1 MQVDLNRVIEQVS
14 KEKGID
20 KTIVINAV
28 EEMMHSA
35 ARRTFGPDR
44 NIESRFNPELGE
56 IELFEIKTV
65 VEKVANAA
73 AEADVAEARA
83 KYDPEAE
90 VGDEIL
96 IKLDT
101 ATMGRIAA
109 QAAKQNLIQH
119 IRDAERKQI
128 FNEFKDRK
136 QEVVSGIVQRFE
148 RKNMIV
154 NLGRTEAIL
163 PEKEQIPHERYRQG
177 DRIRALI
184 LDVDLSEKGLS
195 IVLSRTSNDFLMK
208 LFEQE
213 VPEIYEG
220 IVEIRQSAREPG
232 GRAKVAVY
240 SKDSDVDPVGACV
253 GMKGTRVQSVVQELR
268 GEKID
273 IVPWTDD
280 QAELVCRALAPAKV
294 SKVIIDEDEHAMEVI
309 VPDDQLSLAIG
320 KRGQNVRLAHRL
332 TGWKL
337 DVRSEAEAEEEARS
351 ARASLNAI
359 PGIGDINAELLYQWG
374 FRSAEQLAEADETAF
389 DVEGISAER
398 ATQIINAA
406 REHVANKKIA
416 AEAKAAAPPRRP
428 RRLRPKLRPAAT
440 RSRRRGGGAPKR
452 SRSESVPAATEE
464 AGEKSLA
471 NRPERTCIGCMKRDA
486 KAAMVRIAVVNG
498 HVEVDFEARRAGRG
512 GYLHPTLECAER
524 FVSSKVKEFRSLR
537 RKIDRP
543 ERLQIAAAIKLRLD
557 SNSKVE

>member
-1 MQVDLNRVIEQVS
+1 MAVELNRVIEQVS

-20 KTIVINAV
+20 KTIVISAV

-35 ARRTFGPDR
+35 ARRTFGPER
-44 NIESRFNPELGE
+44 NIESRYNNEVGE
-56 IELFEIKTV
+56 VELFEIKTV
-65 VEKVANAA
+65 VERVANPASEVELD
-73 AEADVAEARA
+73 EAHS
-83 KYDPEAE
+83 KYDPDAQP
-90 VGDEIL
+90 GDEIL

-136 QEVVSGIVQRFE
+136 SEIVSGIVQRFE

-163 PEKEQIPHERYRQG
+163 PEKEQIPHERYRQS

-184 LDVDLSEKGLS
+184 LDVELSEKGLS
-195 IVLSRTSNDFLMK
+195 IVLSRTSNVFLMK

-220 IVEIRQSAREPG
+220 IVEIRQCAREPG

-240 SKDSDVDPVGACV
+240 SKDGDVDPVGACV
-253 GMKGTRVQSVVQELR
+253 GMKGTRVQAVVQELR

-332 TGWKL
+332 SGWKL
-337 DVRSEAEAEEEARS
+337 DVRSDSEAEEEART

-374 FRSAEQLAEADETAF
+374 FRSAEQLADANENNFE
-389 DVEGISAER
+389 VEGISPER
-398 ATQIINAA
+398 ARQVIYAA
-406 REHVANKKIA
+406 REWVAKKRTEQVKRPEASNSAGTSPAPDSSPEPPLDSSAISA
-416 AEAKAAAPPRRP
+416 VETNAATTDTEDAEA
-428 RRLRPKLRPAAT
+428 
-440 RSRRRGGGAPKR
+440 
-452 SRSESVPAATEE
+452 E
-464 AGEKSLA
+464 
-471 NRPERTCIGCMKRDA
+471 
-486 KAAMVRIAVVNG
+486 
-498 HVEVDFEARRAGRG
+498 
-512 GYLHPTLECAER
+512 
-524 FVSSKVKEFRSLR
+524 
-537 RKIDRP
+537 
-543 ERLQIAAAIKLRLD
+543 
-557 SNSKVE
+557 

>member
-1 MQVDLNRVIEQVS
+1 MAVDLNRVIEQVS

-35 ARRTFGPDR
+35 ARRTFGPER
-44 NIESRFNPELGE
+44 NIESRYNNEIGE

-65 VEKVANAA
+65 VEQVANPASEVELN
-73 AEADVAEARA
+73 EAHA
-83 KYDPEAE
+83 KYDPDAQP
-90 VGDEIL
+90 GDEIL

-128 FNEFKDRK
+128 YNEFKDRK
-136 QEVVSGIVQRFE
+136 SEIISGIVQRFE

-184 LDVDLSEKGLS
+184 LEVELSEKGLS
-195 IVLSRTSNDFLMK
+195 ILLSRTANLFLMK

-220 IVEIRQSAREPG
+220 IVEIRQCAREPG

-253 GMKGTRVQSVVQELR
+253 GMKGTRVQAVVQELR

-332 TGWKL
+332 SGWKL
-337 DVRSEAEAEEEARS
+337 DVRSDSEAEEEART

-374 FRSAEQLAEADETAF
+374 FRSAEQLADANENNFE
-389 DVEGISAER
+389 VEGISPER
-398 ATQIINAA
+398 ARQVIHAA
-406 REHVANKKIA
+406 REWVARKRVEQVKQPDSDDSLA
-416 AEAKAAAPPRRP
+416 ATPEPDSSAGPVHSSDETPLATTASTADAEDAEA
-428 RRLRPKLRPAAT
+428 
-440 RSRRRGGGAPKR
+440 
-452 SRSESVPAATEE
+452 E
-464 AGEKSLA
+464 
-471 NRPERTCIGCMKRDA
+471 
-486 KAAMVRIAVVNG
+486 
-498 HVEVDFEARRAGRG
+498 
-512 GYLHPTLECAER
+512 
-524 FVSSKVKEFRSLR
+524 
-537 RKIDRP
+537 
-543 ERLQIAAAIKLRLD
+543 
-557 SNSKVE
+557 

>member
-1 MQVDLNRVIEQVS
+1 MAVDLNRVIEQVS

-20 KTIVINAV
+20 KTIVVSAV

-35 ARRTFGPDR
+35 ARRTFGAER
-44 NIESRFNPELGE
+44 NIESRLNTDLGE
-56 IELFEIKTV
+56 VELFEIKTV
-65 VEKVANAA
+65 VEKIVNPNSEVDLQ
-73 AEADVAEARA
+73 EAHS
-83 KYDPEAE
+83 KYDPDAQ

-128 FNEFKDRK
+128 YNEFKDRK
-136 QEVVSGIVQRFE
+136 GEIVSGIVQRFE

-163 PEKEQIPHERYRQG
+163 PEKEQISHERYRQG

-195 IVLSRTSNDFLMK
+195 IVLSRASNAFLIK

-213 VPEIYEG
+213 VPEMYEG
-220 IVEIRQSAREPG
+220 IVEIRQCAREPG

-332 TGWKL
+332 SGWRL
-337 DVRSEAEAEEEARS
+337 DVRSDSEAEEEARA

-359 PGIGDINAELLYQWG
+359 PGIGDINAELLFQWG
-374 FRSAEQLAEADETAF
+374 FRSAEQLAEANENNF
-389 DVEGISAER
+389 EVEGISPER
-398 ATQIINAA
+398 ARQVIHAA
-406 REHVANKKIA
+406 REWVASRKR
-416 AEAKAAAPPRRP
+416 AEEDKAAPGD
-428 RRLRPKLRPAAT
+428 LNN
-440 RSRRRGGGAPKR
+440 GAD
-452 SRSESVPAATEE
+452 VTEE
-464 AGEKSLA
+464 AP
-471 NRPERTCIGCMKRDA
+471 N
-486 KAAMVRIAVVNG
+486 
-498 HVEVDFEARRAGRG
+498 
-512 GYLHPTLECAER
+512 
-524 FVSSKVKEFRSLR
+524 SSDTIETSA
-537 RKIDRP
+537 D
-543 ERLQIAAAIKLRLD
+543 AAAK
-557 SNSKVE
+557 S

>member
-1 MQVDLNRVIEQVS
+1 MAVDLNRVIEQVS

-20 KTIVINAV
+20 KAIVISAV

-35 ARRTFGPDR
+35 ARRTFGAER
-44 NIESRFNPELGE
+44 NIESRFNSDIGE
-56 IELFEIKTV
+56 VELFEIKTV
-65 VEKVANAA
+65 VDHAA
-73 AEADVAEARA
+73 SSGSEVELEDAHA
-83 KYDPEAE
+83 KYDPDAQ

-128 FNEFKDRK
+128 YNEFKDRK
-136 QEVVSGIVQRFE
+136 SEVVSGIVQRFE

-184 LDVDLSEKGLS
+184 LDVDLSEKGLA
-195 IVLSRTSNDFLMK
+195 IILSRTANLFLMK

-220 IVEIRQSAREPG
+220 IVEIRQCAREPG

-240 SKDSDVDPVGACV
+240 SKDTDVDPVGACV

-294 SKVIIDEDEHAMEVI
+294 SKVIIDEDEHGMEVI

-332 TGWKL
+332 SGWKL
-337 DVRSEAEAEEEARS
+337 DVRSDSEAEEEARE

-374 FRSAEQLAEADETAF
+374 FRSAEQLAEANEDNFE
-389 DVEGISAER
+389 VEGISPER
-398 ATQIINAA
+398 AHQVINAA
-406 REHVANKKIA
+406 RDWVASRKRLEEEKAAMA
-416 AEAKAAAPPRRP
+416 AEAVETA
-428 RRLRPKLRPAAT
+428 
-440 RSRRRGGGAPKR
+440 
-452 SRSESVPAATEE
+452 SRSPDGVAQNGDEPTVTEVEISVE
-464 AGEKSLA
+464 AKS
-471 NRPERTCIGCMKRDA
+471 
-486 KAAMVRIAVVNG
+486 
-498 HVEVDFEARRAGRG
+498 
-512 GYLHPTLECAER
+512 
-524 FVSSKVKEFRSLR
+524 
-537 RKIDRP
+537 
-543 ERLQIAAAIKLRLD
+543 
-557 SNSKVE
+557 

>member
-1 MQVDLNRVIEQVS
+1 MSVDLNRVIEQVS

-20 KTIVINAV
+20 KTIVVNAV

-44 NIESRFNPELGE
+44 NIESRFNAEIGE

-65 VEKVANAA
+65 VAAVVNAGS
-73 AEADVAEARA
+73 EVEMEDART
-83 KYDPEAE
+83 KYDPEAQ

-136 QEVVSGIVQRFE
+136 AEIVSGIVQRFE

-195 IVLSRTSNDFLMK
+195 IVLSRTSNLFLMK

-213 VPEIYEG
+213 VPEIYEA
-220 IVEIRQSAREPG
+220 IVEIRQCAREPG

-240 SKDSDVDPVGACV
+240 SKDGDVDPVGACV

-294 SKVIIDEDEHAMEVI
+294 SKVVIDEEEHAMEVI

-332 TGWKL
+332 SGWKL
-337 DVRSEAEAEEEARS
+337 DVRSDSEAEEEARE

-359 PGIGDINAELLYQWG
+359 PSIGDINAELLYQWG
-374 FRSAEQLAEADETAF
+374 FRSAEQLSEANEDNFE
-389 DVEGISAER
+389 VEGISPER
-398 ATQIINAA
+398 ARQVILAA
-406 REHVANKKIA
+406 RDWVANKRRIEEEKAAA
-416 AEAKAAAPPRRP
+416 AEAAQTAGAVASA
-428 RRLRPKLRPAAT
+428 LADASVEEVGTVDGGSAT
-440 RSRRRGGGAPKR
+440 DG
-452 SRSESVPAATEE
+452 
-464 AGEKSLA
+464 AGETVTQEA
-471 NRPERTCIGCMKRDA
+471 QAGEGDG
-486 KAAMVRIAVVNG
+486 KA
-498 HVEVDFEARRAGRG
+498 
-512 GYLHPTLECAER
+512 
-524 FVSSKVKEFRSLR
+524 
-537 RKIDRP
+537 
-543 ERLQIAAAIKLRLD
+543 
-557 SNSKVE
+557 

>member
-1 MQVDLNRVIEQVS
+1 MLWRADRCAPRGGGMQVDLNRVIEQVS

-35 ARRTFGPDR
+35 ARRTFGAER
-44 NIESRFNPELGE
+44 NIESRFNTELGE

-65 VEKVANAA
+65 VETVANPS
-73 AEADVAEARA
+73 AEATIVEARA

-109 QAAKQNLIQH
+109 QAAKQNFI
-119 IRDAERKQI
+119 
-128 FNEFKDRK
+128 EFKDRK
-136 QEVVSGIVQRFE
+136 SEVVSGIVQRFE

-184 LDVDLSEKGLS
+184 LDVDLSEKGLA
-195 IVLSRTSNDFLMK
+195 IVLSRTSNLFLMK

-213 VPEIYEG
+213 VPEIYEA
-220 IVEIRQSAREPG
+220 IVEIRQCAREPG

-294 SKVIIDEDEHAMEVI
+294 SKVVIDEDEHAMEVI

-332 TGWKL
+332 TQWKL

-359 PGIGDINAELLYQWG
+359 PGIGDINAELLFQWG
-374 FRSAEQLAEADETAF
+374 YRSAEQLSEADENNF
-389 DVEGISAER
+389 EVEGISPER
-398 ATQIINAA
+398 ATQLINAA
-406 REHVANKKIA
+406 REHV
-416 AEAKAAAPPRRP
+416 
-428 RRLRPKLRPAAT
+428 
-440 RSRRRGGGAPKR
+440 
-452 SRSESVPAATEE
+452 
-464 AGEKSLA
+464 
-471 NRPERTCIGCMKRDA
+471 
-486 KAAMVRIAVVNG
+486 
-498 HVEVDFEARRAGRG
+498 
-512 GYLHPTLECAER
+512 
-524 FVSSKVKEFRSLR
+524 
-537 RKIDRP
+537 
-543 ERLQIAAAIKLRLD
+543 
-557 SNSKVE
+557 

>member
-20 KTIVINAV
+20 KSIVINAV

-35 ARRTFGPDR
+35 ARRTFGAER
-44 NIESRFNPELGE
+44 NIESRFNTELGE

-65 VEKVANAA
+65 VENVTNAS
-73 AEADVAEARA
+73 AEATLEEAHS
-83 KYDPEAE
+83 KYDPEAQ

-128 FNEFKDRK
+128 YNEFKDRK
-136 QEVVSGIVQRFE
+136 GEIVSGIVQRFE

-184 LDVDLSEKGLS
+184 LDVDLSEKGLA
-195 IVLSRTSNDFLMK
+195 IILSRTSNDFLMK

-309 VPDDQLSLAIG
+309 VPDDQLARVIG
-320 KRGQNVRLAHRL
+320 KRRQNVRIAQCL
-332 TGWKL
+332 TGRKL
-337 DVRSEAEAEEEARS
+337 DVRSDSDAEEEARA

-374 FRSAEQLAEADETAF
+374 FRSAEQLADANENNFE
-389 DVEGISAER
+389 VEGISPER
-398 ATQIINAA
+398 ARQVIHAA
-406 REHVANKKIA
+406 REWVGRKRAEQVKRPEVPNNLAGTSPAADLIPA
-416 AEAKAAAPPRRP
+416 PAPDTAAVTIEAAAGGNAEDAEA
-428 RRLRPKLRPAAT
+428 
-440 RSRRRGGGAPKR
+440 
-452 SRSESVPAATEE
+452 E
-464 AGEKSLA
+464 
-471 NRPERTCIGCMKRDA
+471 
-486 KAAMVRIAVVNG
+486 
-498 HVEVDFEARRAGRG
+498 
-512 GYLHPTLECAER
+512 
-524 FVSSKVKEFRSLR
+524 
-537 RKIDRP
+537 
-543 ERLQIAAAIKLRLD
+543 
-557 SNSKVE
+557 

>member
-20 KTIVINAV
+20 RQIVVSAV

-35 ARRTFGPDR
+35 ARRTFGADR
-44 NIESRFNPELGE
+44 RIESRYNQELGE
-56 IELFEIKTV
+56 IELFEIRTV
-65 VEKVANAA
+65 VETVANPAS
-73 AEADVAEARA
+73 ESTREEARA
-83 KYDPEAE
+83 NYDPEAE

-128 FNEFKDRK
+128 YNEFKDRRG
-136 QEVVSGIVQRFE
+136 EIVSGIVQRFE

-154 NLGRTEAIL
+154 TRGRTEAIL

-184 LDVDLSEKGLS
+184 TEVDLSEKGLS
-195 IVLSRTSNDFLMK
+195 IVLSRTSNEFLCK

-220 IVEIRQSAREPG
+220 IVEIRQCAREPG

-294 SKVIIDEDEHAMEVI
+294 SKVIVDEDERAMEVI

-332 TGWKL
+332 TAWKL

-374 FRSAEQLAEADETAF
+374 FRSSEQLAESDEETLNI
-389 DVEGISAER
+389 EGVSPER
-398 ATQIINAA
+398 IRQIVAAA
-406 REHVANKKIA
+406 RTHVAAKRK
-416 AEAKAAAPPRRP
+416 AE
-428 RRLRPKLRPAAT
+428 
-440 RSRRRGGGAPKR
+440 
-452 SRSESVPAATEE
+452 EE
-464 AGEKSLA
+464 A
-471 NRPERTCIGCMKRDA
+471 R
-486 KAAMVRIAVVNG
+486 
-498 HVEVDFEARRAGRG
+498 
-512 GYLHPTLECAER
+512 
-524 FVSSKVKEFRSLR
+524 
-537 RKIDRP
+537 
-543 ERLQIAAAIKLRLD
+543 IAAAAQAEADAQAAAAKPEANGD
-557 SNSKVE
+557 SVESAETGGEAVAEADAEAQAKS

>member
-1 MQVDLNRVIEQVS
+1 MAIDLNRVIEQVS

-20 KTIVINAV
+20 RAIVISAV

-35 ARRTFGPDR
+35 ARRTFGPER
-44 NIESRFNPELGE
+44 KIESRYNNEIGE
-56 IELFEIKTV
+56 VELFEIKTV
-65 VEKVANAA
+65 VEKVSNPASEVELS
-73 AEADVAEARA
+73 EAHS
-83 KYDPEAE
+83 KYDPDAQP
-90 VGDEIL
+90 GDEIL

-128 FNEFKDRK
+128 YNEFKDRK
-136 QEVVSGIVQRFE
+136 NEIVSGIVQRFE

-184 LDVDLSEKGLS
+184 LDVELSDKGLS
-195 IVLSRTSNDFLMK
+195 IVLSRTSNLFLIK

-220 IVEIRQSAREPG
+220 IVEIRQCAREPG

-253 GMKGTRVQSVVQELR
+253 GVRGTRVQAVVQELR

-280 QAELVCRALAPAKV
+280 QAELVCRALGPAKV

-332 TGWKL
+332 SGWKL
-337 DVRSEAEAEEEARS
+337 DVRSDSEAEEEARA

-374 FRSAEQLAEADETAF
+374 FRSAEQLAEANENNF
-389 DVEGISAER
+389 EVEGISPER
-398 ATQIINAA
+398 ARQVIRAA
-406 REHVANKKIA
+406 REWVAKKHAEQAQEAVAGSAASGASSGVDSAIEATTTSEMDGTDIELHVSD
-416 AEAKAAAPPRRP
+416 AE
-428 RRLRPKLRPAAT
+428 
-440 RSRRRGGGAPKR
+440 
-452 SRSESVPAATEE
+452 
-464 AGEKSLA
+464 
-471 NRPERTCIGCMKRDA
+471 DA
-486 KAAMVRIAVVNG
+486 KA
-498 HVEVDFEARRAGRG
+498 
-512 GYLHPTLECAER
+512 
-524 FVSSKVKEFRSLR
+524 K
-537 RKIDRP
+537 
-543 ERLQIAAAIKLRLD
+543 
-557 SNSKVE
+557 

>member
-1 MQVDLNRVIEQVS
+1 MSVDLNRVIEQVS

-20 KTIVINAV
+20 KTIVVTAV

-44 NIESRFNPELGE
+44 NIESRFNPDIGE

-65 VEKVANAA
+65 VENVANAA
-73 AEADVAEARA
+73 SEVELEEAHD

-90 VGDEIL
+90 IGDEIL

-136 QEVVSGIVQRFE
+136 GDIVSGIVQRFE

-195 IVLSRTSNDFLMK
+195 IVLSRTSNLFLMK

-294 SKVIIDEDEHAMEVI
+294 SKVIIDEDEHGMEVI

-332 TGWKL
+332 SGWKL
-337 DVRSEAEAEEEARS
+337 DVRSDSEAEEEARE

-374 FRSAEQLAEADETAF
+374 FRSAEQLSEANEDNFE
-389 DVEGISAER
+389 VEGISPER
-398 ATQIINAA
+398 ARQVIHAA
-406 REHVANKKIA
+406 REWVANKKRI
-416 AEAKAAAPPRRP
+416 E
-428 RRLRPKLRPAAT
+428 
-440 RSRRRGGGAPKR
+440 
-452 SRSESVPAATEE
+452 
-464 AGEKSLA
+464 
-471 NRPERTCIGCMKRDA
+471 DA
-486 KAAMVRIAVVNG
+486 KASAAEHAEGDGALEAAGEGADEAEDPAEAVND
-498 HVEVDFEARRAGRG
+498 ESAKSE
-512 GYLHPTLECAER
+512 T
-524 FVSSKVKEFRSLR
+524 
-537 RKIDRP
+537 
-543 ERLQIAAAIKLRLD
+543 
-557 SNSKVE
+557 